1 MKPATLLFGDTS
13 RRFLFLARYLPK
25 SHARLSFPNVSIAK
39 VIIVYCELGNPETMN
54 IRNPGRSAV

>member
-1 MKPATLLFGDTS
+1 LFGDTS